1 MCEDNKGIVGL
12 IASMRSEQSFARLGP
27 DSTWRAVVVWL
38 FCGSIRDSMEEIEK
52 YQESMAMMERKTMGI
67 TRPARSSS

>member
-38 FCGSIRDSMEEIEK
+38 FCGTI
-52 YQESMAMMERKTMGI
+52 
-67 TRPARSSS
+67 